1 MDEFEGITEILL
13 SILMWPFRTA
23 LRFFLTMILV
33 IIVLTMIGL

>member
-1 MDEFEGITEILL
+1 MDEFEGITETLW